1 MDASQRLEFLGYHF
15 ERHHGDYRFSSHPR
29 LAEIGHALLRQPICL
44 KFA

>member
-29 LAEIGHALLRQPICL
+29 LAEIVTLYFGNRSA
-44 KFA
+44 